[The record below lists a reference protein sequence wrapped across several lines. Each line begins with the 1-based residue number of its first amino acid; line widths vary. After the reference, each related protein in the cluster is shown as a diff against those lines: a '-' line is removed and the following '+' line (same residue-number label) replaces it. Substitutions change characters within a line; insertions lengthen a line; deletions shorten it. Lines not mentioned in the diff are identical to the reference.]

1 MRATM
6 FRHRTHRALA
16 VATLLATILV
26 GCSSSLEADATGQGK
41 ALSRATVIDNPKN
54 HEGPSTALLASAVLD
69 PVANNPEVKLPVTVT
84 DAQGTNVTITDVS
97 RILPI
102 DLYGTSSRIVFDLG
116 LGKNVVG
123 RDVSSDFEE
132 IKDLPLVTHN
142 GHELNAESI
151 LELAPS
157 VIITDSS
164 LGPWD
169 VVLQMREAG
178 IPVFVVDSHRSLE
191 NSDEMITQI
200 ADALGVPEQGA
211 KLAERTTNQVTAI
224 MEQISEI
231 TPQGND
237 RLRMIF
243 LYARGQSGV
252 YYLFGEGS
260 GADSLITSIGG
271 IDVASDIGW
280 KGMRPMT
287 DEALVEAAPDLVIMM
302 SSGLESAGG
311 VEGIKTSVPALAHTP
326 AGAKNRIVDMADS
339 DVLSFGPNS
348 AGILEALSVAVYAPA
363 ETTTAGAK

>member
-1 MRATM
+1 MRTTLFSCRPPKVA
-6 FRHRTHRALA
+6 AL
-16 VATLLATILV
+16 VALMAMILA
-26 GCSSSLEADATGQGK
+26 GCAAPTESKADGQGL
-41 ALSRATVIDNPKN
+41 ALSSVQVLGDPKS
-54 HEGPSTALLASAVLD
+54 HAGPSTALLSKPALD
-69 PVANNPEVKLPVTVT
+69 PVAKNPTPSLPATVT
-84 DAQGTNVTITDVS
+84 DAQGTKVTISDTS
-97 RILPI
+97 RILPV

-123 RDVSSDFEE
+123 RDVSSDFDE

-142 GHELNAESI
+142 GHELNAEAI

-191 NSDEMITQI
+191 NCQEMIQQI
-200 ADALGVPEQGA
+200 ANALGVPEQGVELA
-211 KLAERTTNQVTAI
+211 KRTGEQVTT
-224 MEQISEI
+224 MTEQIAAI
-231 TPQGND
+231 APQGTD
-237 RLRMIF
+237 RMRMLF

-260 GADSLITSIGG
+260 GADSLITSLGG
-271 IDVASDIGW
+271 IDVASEIGW

-287 DEALVEAAPDLVIMM
+287 DEALIEAAPDLVIMM
-302 SSGLESAGG
+302 TSGLESAGG
-311 VEGIKTSVPALAHTP
+311 IEGILTSVPALAHTP
-326 AGAKNRIVDMADS
+326 AGTKQRIVDMADS

-348 AGILEALSVAVYAPA
+348 AAVLEALSVAVYAPGT
-363 ETTTAGAK
+363 EVK